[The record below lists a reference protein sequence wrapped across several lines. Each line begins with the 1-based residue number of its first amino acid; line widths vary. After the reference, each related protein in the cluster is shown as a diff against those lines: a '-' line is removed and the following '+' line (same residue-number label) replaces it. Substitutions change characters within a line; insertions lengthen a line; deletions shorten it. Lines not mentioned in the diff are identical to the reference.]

1 MLCQFFK
8 TKYKCH
14 LLIRYLLNASN
25 YPTEEPATYL
35 VAPFCQKT
43 DMWRI
48 FALVLIAV
56 SSSGVQGRNLG
67 IIGGDNAERGE
78 FPWIVS
84 IRQVYATFSPI
95 IS

>member
-1 MLCQFFK
+1 MLSQFFNSK
-8 TKYKCH
+8 HKCH
-14 LLIRYLLNASN
+14 LLIRYLFNTSN
-25 YPTEEPATYL
+25 YPTEEPANYC
-35 VAPFCQKT
+35 AKKT
-43 DMWRI
+43 MWCI

-84 IRQVYATFSPI
+84 IRQVYATFPPI
-95 IS
+95 I

>member
-1 MLCQFFK
+1 
-8 TKYKCH
+8 
-14 LLIRYLLNASN
+14 
-25 YPTEEPATYL
+25 
-35 VAPFCQKT
+35 
-43 DMWRI
+43 MWRI

-84 IRQVYATFSPI
+84 IRQVYATFPPI